1 MPCLPEN
8 LDKRGYTMSEIRFFS
23 GERIPLELHKVRVVQ
38 KLNLVPVERRVE
50 AMREAGCNT
59 FLLKN
64 KDIYLDMLTDSGVNA
79 MSDRQMAAMMVADD
93 SYAGS
98 ATFTRLTDKL
108 TELFGTEY
116 FLPAHQGR
124 AAENIIAMTY
134 VKPGSIIPM
143 NYHFTTTKAHI
154 TRLGG
159 TVEELVSDEGVRIE
173 SSDPFKGNFDLERLE
188 DLLKR
193 EHGRIPFMRIE
204 AGTNLI
210 GGQPLSLSN
219 IEEASDIAHRYG
231 VLTVLDAS
239 LLQDNLYFIKT
250 REDAAK
256 DLSLREITR
265 RIADK
270 MDIIYFSGRK
280 LGFARGGGI
289 SIHDREIYLKM
300 RELVPMFEGFLTY
313 GGMSVREMEAMAVG
327 LEETMDMDVIS
338 QGPLFIECMTNELIA
353 KGVPVV
359 TPPGGLG
366 CHLDATRFIPHV
378 RQEEYPAGSLA
389 AAVYIAGGIRG
400 MERGTISE
408 QREAD
413 GSEHLAAVELLRL
426 ALPRRVF
433 TLSQVKYAVDRIAWL
448 YGNRDLIG
456 GLRFIEEPSSLRFFF
471 GRLEP
476 VSPWMERIEK
486 AFRRDFGDSL

>member
-1 MPCLPEN
+1 
-8 LDKRGYTMSEIRFFS
+8 MSEIRFHS
-23 GERIPLELHKVRVVQ
+23 GEDIPLELHKVRIVQ
-38 KLNLVPVERRVE
+38 KLDLVPVERRTE
-50 AMREAGCNT
+50 AIAEAGYNT
-59 FLLKN
+59 FLLYN
-64 KDIYLDMLTDSGVNA
+64 KDIFLDMLTDSGVNA
-79 MSDRQMAAMMVADD
+79 MSDKQLAAMMVADD

-108 TELFGTEY
+108 KEIFGTDY

-124 AAENIIAMTY
+124 AAENILAVTF
-134 VKPGSIIPM
+134 VKPGTIIPM

-159 TVEELVSDEGVRIE
+159 IVEELVADEGVKIE
-173 SSDPFKGNFDLERLE
+173 SDCPFKGNFDLERLE
-188 DLLKR
+188 DLLAR
-193 EHGRIPFMRIE
+193 EHERIPFIRIE

-210 GGQPLSLSN
+210 GGQPLSLEN
-219 IEEASDIAHRYG
+219 IEKSADIAHKYG
-231 VLTVLDAS
+231 VLTVMDAS

-250 REDAAK
+250 REESAEN
-256 DLSLREITR
+256 LSLREITK
-265 RIADK
+265 RISNK

-289 SIHDREIYLKM
+289 AIHDKKLYLKM

-313 GGMSVREMEAMAVG
+313 GGMSVREMEAMTVG

-338 QGPLFIECMTNELIA
+338 QGPLFIKYMTEELI
-353 KGVPVV
+353 KRNVPVV

-366 CHLDATRFIPHV
+366 CHLDASRFIPHV
-378 RQEEYPAGSLA
+378 KQEEYPAGSLA

-408 QREAD
+408 QRETD

-433 TLSQVKYAVDRIAWL
+433 TLSQVMYAVDRITWL
-448 YGNRDLIG
+448 YENRNLIG
-456 GLRFIEEPSSLRFFF
+456 GLRFVEEPSSLRFFF

-476 VSPWMERIEK
+476 VSPWPEELRK
-486 AFRRDFGDSL
+486 AFRKDFGDSL